1 MYGDLLSFRNELDPN
16 LLMSTGMREACLP
29 ELTETPRQAKPS
41 VAEWRRR
48 YAADMV
54 GDDPAFLHVLQVLR
68 SVADTHSTVLVTGE
82 TGTGKELVA
91 SAIHK
96 ASRRAEK
103 PFVALNCAAIPDSLI
118 ESELFGH
125 TRGAFTGAVAARE
138 GRLLA
143 AHGGTLF
150 LDEIGDMPLA
160 AQAKLLRVLQDKQV
174 TPLGADRGVPV
185 DVRIVAATHRDLE
198 DMVEQGTFRRDLF
211 FRLSV
216 IRVELPALR
225 ERQDDIGALA
235 RHFLVQT
242 AASVGRTVSE
252 LADDA
257 VALLAE
263 HSWPGNVRELANVM
277 ERAVVLKHDDG
288 PIEAA
293 DITIATKRRFG
304 KGTGSV
310 RAVQPAPVAVPSPPV
325 ADGSGDGE
333 GLNLRSAVDN
343 VEQRL
348 IRIALERTAGNRTEA
363 AALLGLNRTTLV
375 EKLRKISG

>member
-1 MYGDLLSFRNELDPN
+1 
-16 LLMSTGMREACLP
+16 MREAISP
-29 ELTETPRQAKPS
+29 EPTETARPAKPS
-41 VAEWRRR
+41 LAEWRKR
-48 YAADMV
+48 YAAEMV

-68 SVADTHSTVLVTGE
+68 SVADTNSTVLVTGE

-91 SAIHK
+91 SAVHK
-96 ASRRAEK
+96 ASKRAEK
-103 PFVALNCAAIPDSLI
+103 PFVALNCAAIPDALI

-143 AHGGTLF
+143 ASGGTLF

-160 AQAKLLRVLQDKQV
+160 AQAKLLRVLQDKMV

-198 DMVEQGTFRRDLF
+198 DMVEKGQFRRDLF

-225 ERQDDIGALA
+225 ERQEDIGALA
-235 RHFLVQT
+235 RHFLVHT
-242 AASVGRTVSE
+242 AANVGRTVSE
-252 LADDA
+252 LSDEA

-263 HSWPGNVRELANVM
+263 HAWPGNVRELANVM
-277 ERAVVLKHDDG
+277 ERAVVLKHEDG

-293 DITIATKRRFG
+293 DITIASTRRRFAS
-304 KGTGSV
+304 GTGQV
-310 RAVQPAPVAVPSPPV
+310 RIASAPAPVAVPSPP
-325 ADGSGDGE
+325 AAETGETE
-333 GLNLRSAVDN
+333 GLNLKSAVDN